1 MRTRTPSL
9 LDFQLDQTFFGF
21 NSTHQVLFHQ
31 QIFDLLWAGE
41 GRWDWDTIYNLPL
54 HIKRLWI
61 KMVNE
66 IKNPSGT
73 TEQEQQQAEQL
84 REKFAKMPKIPM

>member
-1 MRTRTPSL
+1 
-9 LDFQLDQTFFGF
+9 
-21 NSTHQVLFHQ
+21 
-31 QIFDLLWAGE
+31 LLWAGE

-66 IKNPSGT
+66 IKNPSLS
-73 TEQEQQQAEQL
+73 TEQEQTQAEQL
-84 REKFAKMPKIPM
+84 REKFAKMPKFPM